1 MSRSFRTLGIAVPI
15 LLAAGTLA
23 FASDASTFARL
34 LAKVAPP
41 ITGKFKP
48 RVACA
53 CPPANGIMRAGYLT
67 SDPISTNIY
76 CAEPNF
82 DAGGTLASDDFC
94 TDWIVLGH

>member
-1 MSRSFRTLGIAVPI
+1 MF
-15 LLAAGTLA
+15 LACCGNSPPLA
-23 FASDASTFARL
+23 KL

-53 CPPANGIMRAGYLT
+53 CPLVNGIMRAGYLT
-67 SDPISTNIY
+67 SDPISTNVY

-82 DAGGTLASDDFC
+82 NPDGSLLSEDFC
-94 TDWIVLGH
+94 LDWVVLGH